1 MQKEASEEGYL
12 CGSLRRRRRE
22 EGGKF
27 SSSSQ
32 FPLWSKSTLQGWA
45 TSSTGLVS
53 SWLVASP
60 EERDSNSNEI
70 RMKSK

>member
-1 MQKEASEEGYL
+1 MWFFEEEKERGRGKIFFFVSVS
-12 CGSLRRRRRE
+12 SLVKVNTSR
-22 EGGKF
+22 
-27 SSSSQ
+27 
-32 FPLWSKSTLQGWA
+32 WA